1 MYIHNSSGQIE
12 MKKKKLHGNTRS
24 CKASEVRI
32 NIRATSEER
41 DKWYEKAKDLGYDN
55 FADCVRDLILKAA

>member
-1 MYIHNSSGQIE
+1 